1 MKCKPGSCS
10 VVSSQTGLQC
20 FWRRTSATRCRGSRY
35 LYACSCPHFSLQTQ
49 MPLRKKCTARLAS
62 PRGMLWLSSRTWLW
76 MVRDCANFIMCR
88 CCSHCTLQRPQARA
102 AFKLPHSAVANMH
115 IQHVMCQSR
124 RTEKQQHSRAPPAS
138 PSPNKEA
145 VSLIS
150 NKPDWVAQ
158 AHFLSSAPAL
168 AHACGPVCRRHAAR
182 RTQPGRAAGLDS

>member
-10 VVSSQTGLQC
+10 VVSSQTELQC

-138 PSPNKEA
+138 PIQQGSSFTHQQQA
-145 VSLIS
+145 SLGDTS
-150 NKPDWVAQ
+150 AFPVLCTCSRSRMRPGVQ
-158 AHFLSSAPAL
+158 AP
-168 AHACGPVCRRHAAR
+168 CRKTCAAR
-182 RTQPGRAAGLDS
+182 ACSWA